1 MKIFKNKISVLVL
14 LAVFSATLFS
24 CKKDLTEL
32 NENPNDPG
40 DVPAKYVLAHVQE
53 NTVYTVSYRIEQD
66 FANFWVQHWAATNYL
81 DEDWYELRD
90 ATMNNSWNA
99 FYAQTMMDCKHLIT
113 RGGTDNQGSLVAI
126 GKIMRAYNLYQATN
140 MWGAIPYSQAFQ
152 SPEILTPLYDN
163 QEDIYTGVIADLKS
177 ALQDINSHVDDGPGS
192 FDLIFGGDMTMW
204 SKFAKGLLLKVYFNA
219 ALVKTAYQ
227 TEVASLINDADFPYV
242 NTSFAYSGA
251 ASNENPNWKHLTIRT
266 TDAAMGKTLVDYM
279 IGNGDSINPADMR
292 LPVYAA
298 PVIDNDGEDFYR
310 GLSNGVAGDG
320 ISDSWVGYFTENP
333 GAAYYYFTMAEA
345 YFIQAEAIER
355 GWVGGSAE
363 QAYKNGVE
371 ASFDQFGA
379 PYDEDAFFTGQPWA
393 WGAEDNL
400 TQINTQ
406 KWVALFTNGLDAWTN
421 WRRVK
426 TSESDPS
433 IPALVPSTDNTN
445 NGLIPVRTFYGTE
458 ESTVNQAGYTSGIAE
473 NGNDGNGINTTLWF
487 MQY

>member
-1 MKIFKNKISVLVL
+1 ML

-66 FANFWVQHWAATNYL
+66 FANFWVQHWAAPNYL

-90 ATMNNSWNA
+90 ATMNNSWDA
-99 FYAQTMMDCKHLIT
+99 FYAQTMMDCKHLIDKA
-113 RGGTDNQGSLVAI
+113 GVDQDNEPALVAI
-126 GKIMRAYNLYQATN
+126 GLIMRAYNLYQATN
-140 MWGAIPYSQAFQ
+140 LWGAIPYSQAFQ
-152 SPEILTPLYDN
+152 APDILTPLYDN
-163 QEDIYTGVIADLKS
+163 QEDIYDGIIAELES
-177 ALQDINSHVDDGPGS
+177 AIVLLNPDNLEGTNNPGS
-192 FDLIFGGDMTMW
+192 FDLIFGGDMDMW
-204 SKFAKGLLLKVYFNA
+204 KQFAKGLQLKIFFNA
-219 ALVKTAYQ
+219 AMVKTAYIAR
-227 TEVASLINDADFPYV
+227 VNALIQDADFPFV

-266 TDAAMGKTLVDYM
+266 TDAAMGATLVDYM
-279 IGNGDSINPADMR
+279 IGNGDNVNPADMR
-292 LPVYAA
+292 LTAYATTVNNGA
-298 PVIDNDGEDFYR
+298 EDFYR
-310 GLSNGVAGDG
+310 GLGNGVAGDG
-320 ISDSWVGYFTENP
+320 TDSWVGYFTDNP
-333 GAAYYYFTMAEA
+333 GAAYFYLTIAEM

-355 GWVGGSAE
+355 GWTGGSAE
-363 QAYKNGVE
+363 QAYKDGVA
-371 ASFDQFGA
+371 ASFAQFGVT
-379 PYDEDAFFTGQPWA
+379 YDEDAFFNGQPWE
-393 WGAEDNL
+393 WGTEDNL

-426 TSESDPS
+426 TSANDPS

-445 NGLIPVRTFYGTE
+445 NGLIPVRTFYGTDE
-458 ESTVNQAGYTSGIAE
+458 GIVNSQGLASGISE
-473 NGNDGNGINTTLWF
+473 NGGANNINVTLWF